1 MHPGLDP
8 ALWWPLKTVLRYLLA
23 GQYNLGLVGI
33 GIILAA
39 GATFLGIGT
48 FVFAVYQGKDQWLV
62 SVQHQTSV
70 VIHHLVSKRRELL
83 LVVCWLLCPVILL
96 FIVSKVCGPIY
107 NSKYISSAAPALYL
121 LIAFGLVSI
130 RRTVPEWVWI
140 GVIVIL
146 VGPGLQQYYVT
157 DVKSQWRDMAVY
169 IEEHA
174 TKDDIVVL
182 VSNRLERVK
191 ELPQSSL
198 RLTFSWYSQV
208 ELPVCEVDLRFTPDE
223 DSVLDALRQ
232 CLVGHES
239 FWLILWDVDPDPHT
253 YIEQMVLKPNRAMID
268 LESRGTFTDIS
279 LYSSHGHDIVS
290 NFLKKQSVIPSC
302 PDWS

>member
-1 MHPGLDP
+1 VDRHLGRFGDAP
-8 ALWWPLKTVLRYLLA
+8 VEA
-23 GQYNLGLVGI
+23 GQERP
-33 GIILAA
+33 AA
-39 GATFLGIGT
+39 GHHDALVHDVGDQLG
-48 FVFAVYQGKDQWLV
+48 
-62 SVQHQTSV
+62 
-70 VIHHLVSKRRELL
+70 RRLL
-83 LVVCWLLCPVILL
+83 DRVLDRVDDLGDGRLD
-96 FIVSKVCGPIY
+96 
-107 NSKYISSAAPALYL
+107 
-121 LIAFGLVSI
+121 GLAD
-130 RRTVPEWVWI
+130 
-140 GVIVIL
+140 L
-146 VGPGLQQYYVT
+146 VGPDLDAARQAGQQVAPT
-157 DVKSQWRDMAVY
+157 EGDALGVPLPGIGRPDRDLDVLRRALAEDQVVLAPGEGDDVLESQWRDMAVY

-253 YIEQMVLKPNRAMID
+253 YIEQMVLKPNRGMID